1 SFVQTTNAEVWDE
14 IFFTE
19 GIAGNPKDEPDQP
32 FHAGMQMHKPSL
44 AFAWGGNLDNRA
56 LAPIGLAEIPKLI
69 EPVDDPIDDAAF
81 PARFR
86 SGSREALDGV
96 PTPAV
101 DFPRHAGILTDRFQ
115 GHISFPRFFR
125 RRRIVLRP
133 FDVRA
138 RGQHGGE
145 SFRGVRSE

>member
-1 SFVQTTNAEVWDE
+1 
-14 IFFTE
+14 
-19 GIAGNPKDEPDQP
+19 
-32 FHAGMQMHKPSL
+32 MQMHKPSL

-69 EPVDDPIDDAAF
+69 EPVDDPIDDAAL

-86 SGSREALDGV
+86 SGGRDALDRV

-101 DFPRHAGILTDRFQ
+101 DFPRHAGILTDCLQ
-115 GHISFPRFFR
+115 CHVSFAGFLR

-133 FDVRA
+133 FDVRT
-138 RGQHGGE
+138 RGQDGSK
-145 SFRGVRSE
+145 SFRG